1 MMDGC
6 LDSVSYIVY
15 LNADGDDE
23 DSKND
28 DGDTVNTSKR
38 LHIVR
43 VVRVTR
49 TRTYS
54 FRGQGR
60 EARF

>member
-6 LDSVSYIVY
+6 LDSVSYIVH

-54 FRGQGR
+54 FRG
-60 EARF
+60 